1 MAPPEPQLPPPAER
15 ATMEDSC
22 HHAAA
27 ADAMDDAA
35 ADAPGDAA
43 ASAMDP
49 RPSPAY
55 GTVHAARTAE
65 AARTTRNTVGEERQH
80 PPG

>member
-22 HHAAA
+22 RHAAA
-27 ADAMDDAA
+27 ADGMDDAA

-43 ASAMDP
+43 ASAMDA
-49 RPSPAY
+49 RANLQSLPAHL
-55 GTVHAARTAE
+55 TLL
-65 AARTTRNTVGEERQH
+65 
-80 PPG
+80 